1 MLLCYAMLCC
11 AVLCY
16 AILFYAVLCC
26 AAPLPD
32 APPSGAGRAA
42 PCGATCWPTP
52 RRAAPR
58 RSGLR
63 RGVCPARGVCP
74 RSRCVSNNRTYKWGN
89 ERPQARQREGDRAA
103 SAGGSDSP
111 GDPDTGGGG
120 HASRARSRAS
130 GSGPGVGQRCAVAAQ
145 GWISA
150 GSGLAELKG
159 AGVRRR
165 AWRLLPVAGST
176 ASGLPSCFS
185 GGAQGPVWGNLFD
198 VCLGCPRKL

>member
-1 MLLCYAMLCC
+1 MLCC
-11 AVLCY
+11 AMLCYSILCCAMLCY
-16 AILFYAVLCC
+16 AVLPRSQTPRRAERAGPRP
-26 AAPLPD
+26 AAPP
-32 APPSGAGRAA
+32 AGPP
-42 PCGATCWPTP
+42 
-52 RRAAPR
+52 RAAPR
-58 RSGLR
+58 RSGLG

-145 GWISA
+145 GWIST